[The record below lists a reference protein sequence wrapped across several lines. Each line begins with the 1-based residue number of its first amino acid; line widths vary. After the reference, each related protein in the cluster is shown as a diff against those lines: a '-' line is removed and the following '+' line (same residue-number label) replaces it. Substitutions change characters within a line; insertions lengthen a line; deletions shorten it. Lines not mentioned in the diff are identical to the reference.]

1 MSRQLRLKLQRPSSF
16 RREDLIVSPANAEA
30 MRAVDNW
37 TSWHGGALA
46 LVGPSGSGKS
56 HLGAVWAE
64 TANAVIVDVP
74 VGIADL
80 ARLQGR
86 PVLIEHAERQ
96 DGEALFHLINHA
108 GEEGSALLL
117 TSRRRPSAWPA
128 SVPDLRSRLNALQ
141 VIDMGPPDDE
151 ILAGAL
157 YKFFRERNIKP
168 AEDLVPYLLKRIERS
183 IPVAWEI
190 VRRLD
195 EAGDAQRRPIS
206 RALAKDILDSTP
218 ELLGLDDRTLANP
231 GKVGEKGGGAD
242 LG

>member
-30 MRAVDNW
+30 VQAIDHWRG
-37 TSWHGGALA
+37 WHGGALA

-56 HLGAVWAE
+56 HLGAAWAQ
-64 TANAVIVDVP
+64 AAQAAIVDVP
-74 VGIADL
+74 VGIDDL
-80 ARLQGR
+80 VRLQGR
-86 PVLIEHAERQ
+86 PVLVEHAERQ
-96 DGEALFHLINHA
+96 DGEVLFHLINHA
-108 GEEGSALLL
+108 GEEGSGLLL
-117 TSRRRPSAWPA
+117 TSRRQPTAWPA

-141 VIDMGPPDDE
+141 VIELGPPDDE

-157 YKFFRERNIKP
+157 HKFFRERNIKP
-168 AEDLVPYLLKRIERS
+168 ADDLVPYLLKRIERS

-206 RALAKDILDSTP
+206 RALGKDILDSTP
-218 ELLGLDDRTLANP
+218 ELLGLEDPTLADP
-231 GKVGEKGGGAD
+231 GAVGEKGD
-242 LG
+242 

>member
-1 MSRQLRLKLQRPSSF
+1 LSRQLRLKLQRPSSF
-16 RREDLIVSPANAEA
+16 RRQDLIVSPANAEA
-30 MRAVDNW
+30 VRAIDSW
-37 TSWHGGALA
+37 KTWHGGCLA

-64 TANAVIVDVP
+64 AVHAAVVDVP

-80 ARLQGR
+80 AGLHGR

-96 DGEALFHLINHA
+96 DSEVLFHLINHA

-117 TSRRRPSAWPA
+117 TSRRPPAAWPA
-128 SVPDLRSRLNALQ
+128 GVPDLRSRLNALQ
-141 VIDMGPPDDE
+141 VVELGPPDDE

-157 YKFFRERNIKP
+157 HKFFRERNIKP

-183 IPVAWEI
+183 IPVAREI

-218 ELLGLDDRTLANP
+218 ELLGLDDRTLAEP
-231 GKVGEKGGGAD
+231 DG
-242 LG
+242 LGDNGD